1 MYYYLLVEEK
11 VNPPLPFDIKLF
23 KYEPIDKKIYYVI
36 KFDEKKVEILDD
48 NNNILTTGVVVKSTP
63 EELAIGLDSGKLTFA
78 GGYLVI
84 RGNTAEMTFYGSGLP
99 FVDSMKGSLE
109 KLLKSKSIFSNFS

>member
-1 MYYYLLVEEK
+1 MYYYLFTVEEK
-11 VNPPLPFDIKLF
+11 LNPPSPFDIKLF

-63 EELAIGLDSGKLTFA
+63 EELAIGLDIGKLTFA

-84 RGNTAEMTFYGSGLP
+84 KGNTAEMTIYGSGLP
-99 FVDSMKGSLE
+99 FVESMKGSLR
-109 KLLKSKSIFSNFS
+109 KLIKK